1 MKIIRQAINI
11 FKESIKGIFRNSAMS
26 LASIISIAAMLTLFG
41 FVFLLML
48 GINSSVYRLGNKLD
62 KVVIYLEDNIS
73 VDQINELIGDI
84 GADERVKEVKYTSK
98 EKALE
103 EFKESFG
110 DNADI
115 LDTVD
120 EDTLPA
126 SLTIS
131 LKDLSYSDEVVK
143 SFENHEGVYKINYH
157 YELVHKMINLE
168 EGVKYVGFAIVM
180 ILFLVS
186 ILIIHN
192 TVKIAVANRRKE
204 IEIMKYVGATN
215 GYIRGPFLI
224 EGIIFGIIGALIAF
238 GIVYYVYNY
247 YHGRIETSI
256 ETYGINLLSPKSIAE
271 NISVIF
277 LCIGVGIGYLGSL
290 LSTKRFLDV

>member
-1 MKIIRQAINI
+1 MKLIRQAINVL
-11 FKESIKGIFRNSAMS
+11 KESIKGIFRNSAMS
-26 LASIISIAAMLTLFG
+26 LASVISIAAMLTLFG
-41 FVFLLML
+41 FVLILML
-48 GINSSVYRLGNKLD
+48 GINSSVYRLGNELD
-62 KVVIYLEDNIS
+62 KVVVYLEDNIS
-73 VDQINELIGDI
+73 VDQINELITAI
-84 GADERVKEVKYTSK
+84 GSDERVKEVTYTSK

-115 LDTVD
+115 LDGVD
-120 EDTLPA
+120 KNTLPA

-143 SFENHEGVYKINYH
+143 TFENNEIVDSIRYH
-157 YELVHKMINLE
+157 YELVHKMISLE
-168 EGVKYVGFAIVM
+168 RGVKYVGFAIVM

-192 TVKIAVANRRKE
+192 TVKIAVSNRRKE

-224 EGIIFGIIGALIAF
+224 EGIIFGIIGAFIAF

-247 YHGRIETSI
+247 YHGRIESGI
-256 ETYGINLLSPKSIAE
+256 ENYGINLLSPESIYK
-271 NISVIF
+271 NISVMF

-290 LSTKRFLDV
+290 LSTEKFLDV

>member
-1 MKIIRQAINI
+1 MKLIRQAINI
-11 FKESIKGIFRNSAMS
+11 LKESVNGIFRNSAMS

-41 FVFLLML
+41 FVFILML
-48 GINSSVYRLGNKLD
+48 GINSSVYRLGNELD
-62 KVVIYLEDNIS
+62 KVVVYLEDNIS
-73 VDQINELIGDI
+73 VDQINELIGNI
-84 GADERVKEVKYTSK
+84 GADERVKEVTYTSK

-103 EFKESFG
+103 EFRESFG

-115 LDTVD
+115 LDSVD
-120 EDTLPA
+120 ENTLPA

-131 LKDLSYSDEVVK
+131 LKDLSYSDDVVK
-143 SFENHEGVYKINYH
+143 TFENHEIVNSISYH
-157 YELVHKMINLE
+157 YELVHKMISLE
-168 EGVKYVGFAIVM
+168 QGVKYVGFAIVM

-247 YHGRIETSI
+247 YHCRIETVI
-256 ETYGINLLSPKSIAE
+256 ENYGINLLSPESIYN

-290 LSTKRFLDV
+290 LSTERFLDV